1 MNRFLTGAL
10 LGLVAGLLIAPQK
23 GEDLRE
29 DIVDAA
35 DRWKDKFNRMVG
47 RAETNLEDLKG
58 LLDREVDGL
67 SEDVRHRIL
76 TIIDEAEEMAYN
88 AKTQLS
94 GGIA

>member
-47 RAETNLEDLKG
+47 RAETNLD
-58 LLDREVDGL
+58 
-67 SEDVRHRIL
+67 
-76 TIIDEAEEMAYN
+76 
-88 AKTQLS
+88 
-94 GGIA
+94 